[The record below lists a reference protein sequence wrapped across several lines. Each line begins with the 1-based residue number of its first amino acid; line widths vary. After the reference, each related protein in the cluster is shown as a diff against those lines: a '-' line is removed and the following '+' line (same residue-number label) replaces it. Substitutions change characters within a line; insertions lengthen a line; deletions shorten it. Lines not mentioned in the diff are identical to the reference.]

1 MIVGVTSDE
10 CRVASVEALGGR
22 DAHAPVTG
30 IIPPEAVERYDAVR
44 RVEGLA
50 KSRGLSVAAACREAG
65 LPRASFERWRARLAQ
80 GGIEALADNYANCGR
95 KPLATLDEQE
105 LQVARGLYVQTG
117 SATAALRL
125 LASRPECREETAE
138 AIIKR
143 RRSKHTITPTLRGQL
158 AAVPQAVR
166 DWHKSPTRVQR
177 EQFITPRTLGYL
189 GADGRETPLLP
200 GQLFERDDMSNN
212 FLFWVEWPWGGD
224 PCSEKYGV
232 RIARGQNLL
241 MLDAG
246 SLRFLSF
253 ELLVRIRDSY
263 RADDIWQWVGSTYRD
278 LGIPEIGER
287 WERGV
292 WQANKLHGTPIE
304 AGHTDADTRIGGIQA
319 LGRRIITSHS
329 PTTKIIENR
338 FRYLQRVCADIPGQI
353 GARRGEMEAVNKL
366 WTACREGRRDPREY
380 FPSYE
385 QVTAALEAKLQ
396 WCNAEPVEGA
406 LYSGIPNEIWLR
418 EGGDQRLTKLAAEQT
433 YLFSRDLRR
442 VTVNKGHALVRRTE
456 PDGRRLGWWFHHE
469 DLWRYEGVKV
479 ALYLD
484 DQCAEAGATAV
495 LAEGREAGKVIG
507 HCDLVQGCP
516 QFAVGLPDG
525 EDTRGVDALARRKDF
540 TAAVRSEYRALGLS
554 HTVARSS
561 RAASKAGRIELS
573 RGEGKRGGAP
583 AFAGTRRN
591 TPVDS
596 YDEEAEMAR
605 VEAAEAAMRATGCLI
620 T

>member
-1 MIVGVTSDE
+1 MP
-10 CRVASVEALGGR
+10 AP
-22 DAHAPVTG
+22 APVVPG
-30 IIPPEAVERYDAVR
+30 IIPPQAMERYEAVR

-50 KSRGLSVAAACREAG
+50 KTRGISVATACREAG
-65 LPRASFERWRARLAQ
+65 VPRASFERWRARMAQ

-95 KPLATLDEQE
+95 RPIAVLDEQE
-105 LQVARGLYVQTG
+105 LQIARGLYVQTG
-117 SATAALRL
+117 SATAALRI

-138 AIIKR
+138 AITKR
-143 RRSKHTITPTLRGQL
+143 RRSKHTLTPTLRGQL

-166 DWHKSPTRVQR
+166 DWHKSPSRVQR

-189 GADGRETPLLP
+189 GADGREAPLLP

-224 PCSEKYGV
+224 PCSDRYGV
-232 RIARGQNLL
+232 RLARGQNLL
-241 MLDAG
+241 ALDAG

-253 ELLVRIRDSY
+253 ELLVRLRDSY

-287 WERGV
+287 WERGI
-292 WQANKLHGTPIE
+292 WTANKLHGIPIE
-304 AGHTDADTRIGGIQA
+304 AGHTDTAARIGGIQA
-319 LGRRIITSHS
+319 LGRRIITSQS

-338 FRYLQRVCADIPGQI
+338 FRYLQRVCTDIPGQI

-380 FPSYE
+380 FPSYQ

-396 WCNAEPVEGA
+396 WCNSEPVEGA
-406 LYSGIPNEIWLR
+406 LYQGIPNEIWQR

-442 VTVNKGHALVRRTE
+442 VTVTKGHALVRRTE
-456 PDGRRLGWWFHHE
+456 PDGRRLGWWFHHD
-469 DLWRYEGVKV
+469 DLWRHEGRKV

-495 LAEGREAGKVIG
+495 LADGRDLGTVIG
-507 HCDLVQGCP
+507 HCALVQGCP
-516 QFAVGLPDG
+516 QFAIGLPDG
-525 EDTRGVDALARRKDF
+525 EDTRGSDALARRRDF
-540 TAAVRSEYRALGLS
+540 TTAVRSEYRALGLR

-561 RAASKAGRIELS
+561 RAASSRGRIDLS
-573 RGEGKRGGAP
+573 SGEGTRGGTGLAP
-583 AFAGTRRN
+583 ARRN
-591 TPVDS
+591 TPADT
-596 YDEEAEMAR
+596 YDEAAEMAH
-605 VEAAEAAMRATGCLI
+605 VEAAEAAMRATGSLI